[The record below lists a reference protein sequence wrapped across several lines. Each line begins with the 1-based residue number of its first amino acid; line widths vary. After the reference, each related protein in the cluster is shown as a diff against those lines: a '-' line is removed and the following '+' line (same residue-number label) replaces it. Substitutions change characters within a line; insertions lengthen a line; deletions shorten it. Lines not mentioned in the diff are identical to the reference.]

1 MFTLKRRGTAERII
15 RCSSKDEISL
25 SSDFFGGFLEV
36 VAFLLF
42 FNSLSWSI
50 RWKNR
55 KRCFFLGNLVAMQWL
70 VMRLLIILWLFRRW
84 SGTPGFG
91 KMDDFPEKSRR
102 LLRKWKFNLRLKKWE
117 SHVEVAT
124 FAFLN
129 LTIFSWCWWF
139 CWFDADLQKRSL
151 WFCSY
156 KKLLLFG
163 FTSLPSLAMGTKM
176 STGNILSLE
185 TWHKRWQP
193 TPSSPSAAATRQRN
207 PRPEH
212 LPAPPPCPPAWP
224 PPCPICF
231 CFQHLCNQFPLRWSG
246 LQEEH

>member
-15 RCSSKDEISL
+15 RCSSKEEISL

-129 LTIFSWCWWF
+129 LTIFSWWLWFWWF
-139 CWFDADLQKRSL
+139 LVTCRRGACDFARTKS
-151 WFCSY
+151 CSC
-156 KKLLLFG
+156 
-163 FTSLPSLAMGTKM
+163 LA
-176 STGNILSLE
+176 S
-185 TWHKRWQP
+185 HR
-193 TPSSPSAAATRQRN
+193 
-207 PRPEH
+207 
-212 LPAPPPCPPAWP
+212 CPPW
-224 PPCPICF
+224 
-231 CFQHLCNQFPLRWSG
+231 RWVPRWA
-246 LQEEH
+246 LATF